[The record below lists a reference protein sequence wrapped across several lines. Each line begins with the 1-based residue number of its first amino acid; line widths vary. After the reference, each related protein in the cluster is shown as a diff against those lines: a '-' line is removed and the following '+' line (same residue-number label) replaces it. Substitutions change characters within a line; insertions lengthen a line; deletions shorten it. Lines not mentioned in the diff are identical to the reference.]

1 VCVERENTS
10 EDGRSLIS
18 RASEV
23 ERTVRDETNR
33 TKKEGRPK
41 NEEEEG
47 KEIKEIK

>member
-1 VCVERENTS
+1 LCVWRENTS

-33 TKKEGRPK
+33 TKKRGEA
-41 NEEEEG
+41 
-47 KEIKEIK
+47 KE